1 MKISKLKSLML
12 ASSVVLALG
21 ANALADPLV
30 IVVPNPSGNGV
41 SVYTNPTITDLEYA
55 ILTGLDAPPEAPGQ
69 TVLFLEEGAP
79 ARWTNDTI
87 GEIDRRHRGDGSPP
101 TQDLSKVPFQNNDVI
116 ELIDDI
122 EPKAPWEIFDEDEDD
137 NGEKG
142 GGDEDR
148 KSGDD
153 DGLPNVSGGIVL
165 KDGNWNRIAGH
176 TGFEGCGPKLPGQVR
191 SILPSFPDE
200 TRNMTFSTPFNPHT
214 DLGFDSQ
221 ILILW
226 SQTSPNEWL
235 GNVELPTA
243 GSAQAGIEF
252 GITLELELLS
262 STEMEMYSN
271 VIVRL
276 SEFTANIL
284 ESSKLC
290 TATSNMT
297 LRYMGN

>member
-1 MKISKLKSLML
+1 MKFSKLKALML
-12 ASSVVLALG
+12 ASSVVLAMG

-30 IVVPNPSGNGV
+30 IVVPNPSGKGV
-41 SVYTNPTITDLEYA
+41 SVYTNATVTDLEYA

-69 TVLFLEEGAP
+69 TVLLLEEGAP
-79 ARWTNDTI
+79 PRWTNDTVD
-87 GEIDRRHRGDGSPP
+87 EIDRRHRGDGSPP

-116 ELIDDI
+116 ELVEDI
-122 EPKAPWEIFDEDEDD
+122 EPDAPMEIFDEDDDD
-137 NGEKG
+137 NKG
-142 GGDEDR
+142 
-148 KSGDD
+148 GDD

-165 KDGNWNRIAGH
+165 QDGTWNRIAGH

-191 SILPSFPDE
+191 SILPSFPNE

-226 SQTSPNEWL
+226 SQTSPNEWV

-252 GITLELELLS
+252 GITLDLEILS
-262 STEMEMYSN
+262 NTEMDIYSN
-271 VIVRL
+271 VTVRL
-276 SEFTANIL
+276 SEFTAGIL
-284 ESSKLC
+284 ESNRLC

-297 LRYMGN
+297 LRYIGG

>member
-1 MKISKLKSLML
+1 MKFSKLTSVML
-12 ASSVVLALG
+12 ASSIVLALG

-41 SVYTNPTITDLEYA
+41 SVYTNATITDLEYA
-55 ILTGLDAPPEAPGQ
+55 ILTGIDAPPEAPGQ

-79 ARWTNDTI
+79 PRWTNDTI

-101 TQDLSKVPFQNNDVI
+101 MQDLSKIPFQNNDVI

-122 EPKAPWEIFDEDEDD
+122 APNAPREIFDDD
-137 NGEKG
+137 DDDTG
-142 GGDEDR
+142 EDR

-153 DGLPNVSGGIVL
+153 DGLSNISGEIAL

-176 TGFEGCGPKLPGQVR
+176 TGFEGCGPTLPGQVH
-191 SILPSFPDE
+191 SILPRFPDE

-226 SQTSPNEWL
+226 SQTSPNEWV

-262 STEMEMYSN
+262 NTEMEMYSN

-297 LRYMGN
+297 LRYIGG